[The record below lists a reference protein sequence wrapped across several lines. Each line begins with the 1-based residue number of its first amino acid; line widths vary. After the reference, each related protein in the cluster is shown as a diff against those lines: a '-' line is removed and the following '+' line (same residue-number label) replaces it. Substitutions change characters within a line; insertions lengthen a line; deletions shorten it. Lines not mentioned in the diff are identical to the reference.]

1 MKKSGILLISLFTAV
16 TLLSGCNEKES
27 NEESSVTESS
37 SVTTTT
43 EAVSYSDSITTVL
56 TENITTTSAAKK
68 TTDKQTVSSTT
79 KTVTEKTKE
88 NTTTVKS
95 STGKSVKSKN
105 TTSKTTVKKAKA
117 KKTKAVKPKKTS
129 VRTKKTTVKQKSFS
143 KADIEQVN
151 SFIKE
156 LVKSYEIGTE
166 CSNCDKQGVVFL
178 SGNVDVWNG
187 YSWNTPIETAKL
199 KSTDRINEA
208 VSSYIN
214 TIYNE
219 WLSDGKM
226 SKNDIKKYSCLYV
239 YWNKTTKDDYD
250 LYLMW

>member
-1 MKKSGILLISLFTAV
+1 M
-16 TLLSGCNEKES
+16 
-27 NEESSVTESS
+27 
-37 SVTTTT
+37 
-43 EAVSYSDSITTVL
+43 
-56 TENITTTSAAKK
+56 
-68 TTDKQTVSSTT
+68 
-79 KTVTEKTKE
+79 
-88 NTTTVKS
+88 
-95 STGKSVKSKN
+95 KSKN

-117 KKTKAVKPKKTS
+117 KKTKAVKPKKTA
-129 VRTKKTTVKQKSFS
+129 VRTKKTTVKQKGFS

-156 LVKSYEIGTE
+156 VVKSYEIGTE
-166 CSNCDKQGVVFL
+166 CSNCGKQGVVYL

-226 SKNDIKKYSCLYV
+226 SKNDIKKYSCIYV
-239 YWNKTTKDDYD
+239 YWNKTTKDNYD

>member
-1 MKKSGILLISLFTAV
+1 MKT
-16 TLLSGCNEKES
+16 
-27 NEESSVTESS
+27 
-37 SVTTTT
+37 
-43 EAVSYSDSITTVL
+43 
-56 TENITTTSAAKK
+56 
-68 TTDKQTVSSTT
+68 
-79 KTVTEKTKE
+79 
-88 NTTTVKS
+88 
-95 STGKSVKSKN
+95 KN

-117 KKTKAVKPKKTS
+117 KKTKAVKPKKTA

-166 CSNCDKQGVVFL
+166 CSNCGKQGVVYL